1 MADTF
6 NDKNISIEKLQ
17 LGPWGTNTYIVV
29 CKHTRDSL
37 VVDAPGEPDKVIS
50 RLKST
55 SPRFILLTHDHM
67 DHIGALD
74 ELRSNLNVPL
84 VAHAADSSKLSSPP
98 EMLMN
103 DGDTITLGDL
113 ELSVIHTPGHTPGG
127 LCLLTGRHLFSGDTL
142 FPGGPGKTWSP
153 GAFRQIMDS
162 ISRKLLVLPDDTLV
176 YPGHGETTVLSR
188 EKEEI
193 TAFNSR
199 THDPELCGD
208 VLWLTS

>member
-6 NDKNISIEKLQ
+6 NDENISIEKLQ

-29 CKHTRDSL
+29 CKHTCESL

-127 LCLLTGRHLFSGDTL
+127 LCFLTGRYLLSGDTV
-142 FPGGPGKTWSP
+142 FNDGPGRTSSPGGLK
-153 GAFRQIMDS
+153 QIIES
-162 ISRKLLVLPDDTLV
+162 ITTKIFTLPDDTQV
-176 YPGHGETTVLSR
+176 FPGHGDSTVLKD
-188 EKEEI
+188 EKDRYAVFASKSHE
-193 TAFNSR
+193 
-199 THDPELCGD
+199 PGLCGD
-208 VLWLTS
+208 IVWSKS

>member
-1 MADTF
+1 MSETF
-6 NDKNISIEKLQ
+6 KDENISIEKLQ

-29 CKHTRDSL
+29 CPHTGDSL
-37 VVDAPGEPDKVIS
+37 VVDAPGEADKIIS

-55 SPRFILLTHDHM
+55 NPRYILLTHDHM

-74 ELRSNLNVPL
+74 ELRSALKVPL
-84 VAHAADSSKLSSPP
+84 VAHAADSGNLSSPP

-103 DGDTITLGDL
+103 DGDTIILGDL
-113 ELSVIHTPGHTPGG
+113 EISVIHTPGHTPGG
-127 LCLLTGRHLFSGDTL
+127 LCFLTGRHLFSGDTL

-162 ISRKLLVLPDDTLV
+162 ITRKLLVLPDNTNV
-176 YPGHGETTVLSR
+176 YPGHGETTVLSK

-193 TAFNSR
+193 AVFNSHM
-199 THDPELCGD
+199 HDPELCGD
-208 VLWLTS
+208 VLWLSS